1 MIRVVD
7 LHKTFGGQEVLR
19 GINVEFET
27 GKITTIIGG
36 SGSGKTVLLKHLN
49 ALLLPDR
56 GSVLVD
62 GRDITKL
69 GQSALNEVRQKFGML
84 FQSAALL
91 DSMTIYDNVAFPLR
105 EKTKLKEK
113 DIEQKANDS
122 LAQVGLAGM
131 GYKFPAEV
139 SGGMKKRAGLARAL
153 VTQPEIMLFDEPTT
167 GLDPLL
173 GKSIHELIRR
183 MHEKFRFTGVI
194 VSHDIPEV
202 FKFSDR
208 VAMLAN
214 GVIIEA
220 GKTRVEASIG
230 VDLKLAYKDLE
241 KHKPVKSL
249 PKSAPAEVLH
259 SVKSPPIIFVVGT
272 VIWLGARVSGNR

>member
-1 MIRVVD
+1 MIRVVG
-7 LHKTFGGQEVLR
+7 LHKSFAGQHVLK
-19 GINVEFET
+19 GINLELEA

-49 ALLLPDR
+49 ALLRPDC

-62 GRDITKL
+62 GTDITKL
-69 GQSALNEVRQKFGML
+69 GENALNKIRRKFGVL
-84 FQSAALL
+84 FQGAALL

-105 EKTKLKEK
+105 ETTKLSAGEIHKRAEGR
-113 DIEQKANDS
+113 

-131 GYKFPAEV
+131 GYKYPAEV

-153 VTQPEIMLFDEPTT
+153 VVEPEIVLFDEPTT

-173 GKSIHELIRR
+173 GKSIHQLIRE
-183 MHEKFRFTGVI
+183 MHGVFRFTGVI

-202 FKFSDR
+202 FKISDR

-214 GVIIEA
+214 GVI
-220 GKTRVEASIG
+220 
-230 VDLKLAYKDLE
+230 
-241 KHKPVKSL
+241 
-249 PKSAPAEVLH
+249 AEVGLTEE
-259 SVKSPPIIFVVGT
+259 FVSSKNPVVRQFLQGET
-272 VIWLGARVSGNR
+272 EGPLAVL

>member
-7 LHKTFGGQEVLR
+7 LHKNFRSQEVLK
-19 GINVEFET
+19 GVNIEFET

-62 GRDITKL
+62 GCNITKL
-69 GQSALNEVRQKFGML
+69 RESALNEVRKKFGVL

-105 EKTKLKEK
+105 ERTRLKED
-113 DIEQKANDS
+113 DIEPKVNES

-139 SGGMKKRAGLARAL
+139 SGGMKKRAGRARAL
-153 VTQPEIMLFDEPTT
+153 VTVPEIMLFDEPTT

-173 GKSIHELIRR
+173 GKSIHQLIRS
-183 MHEKFRFTGVI
+183 MHAKFNFTGVI

-202 FKFSDR
+202 FKISDR

-220 GKTRVEASIG
+220 GSTEEFTASTNPI
-230 VDLKLAYKDLE
+230 
-241 KHKPVKSL
+241 VKQFLQGETQGPIS
-249 PKSAPAEVLH
+249 VL
-259 SVKSPPIIFVVGT
+259 
-272 VIWLGARVSGNR
+272 